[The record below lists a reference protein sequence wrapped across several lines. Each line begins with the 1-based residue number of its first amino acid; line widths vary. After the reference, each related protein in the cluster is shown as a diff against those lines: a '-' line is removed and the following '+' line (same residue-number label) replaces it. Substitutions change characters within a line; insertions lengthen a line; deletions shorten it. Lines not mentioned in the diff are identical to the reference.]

1 MRRAH
6 DDPNRLIALC
16 KKSLGI
22 KNFGTAKFGGW
33 YFDDKSTTIKNKLF
47 ANARTLGVAARKK
60 FCAGRIQMRCSR
72 QALLVAAFCAVA
84 MLAAGQVAQAQASAQ
99 SWPQRPVRFII
110 PLGPGSGVDITA
122 RLVADKLSAK
132 WGQPV
137 VVENRPGGD
146 AFLAITGVIS
156 AHDDHVLLFSPAS
169 SFTAHPLLHDKLP
182 YDIKDL
188 VPIARVTNTLIALG
202 VPTDLNVSTV
212 KELAA
217 KIKSEPGKLNY
228 ASVTGA
234 NDLLFAAW
242 LKTEKLE
249 MAKVPYKDAVQAIN
263 DLAENRIHAFVGA
276 YAIMRPRVL
285 AGKVKVIALTNRQH
299 AKALNDIPTAA
310 EAGYKSLEF
319 DGLVG
324 LLGPRDMP
332 QSVRDRIA
340 ADIRAVVNDPEVE
353 TKLSATGQ
361 VVNPGSPAEFMT
373 ALDDQRATV
382 KKIGD
387 TLGIKPAQ

>member
-1 MRRAH
+1 M
-6 DDPNRLIALC
+6 PRL
-16 KKSLGI
+16 
-22 KNFGTAKFGGW
+22 
-33 YFDDKSTTIKNKLF
+33 
-47 ANARTLGVAARKK
+47 RH
-60 FCAGRIQMRCSR
+60 
-72 QALLVAAFCAVA
+72 ALLTLAICAAAALAV
-84 MLAAGQVAQAQASAQ
+84 GSFAQAQIPGQ

-122 RLVADKLSAK
+122 RLVADKLAVK

-146 AFLAITGVIS
+146 AFLAITAVLS
-156 AHDDHVLLFSPAS
+156 AHDDHVLLFAPAS
-169 SFTAHPLLHDKLP
+169 TFTAHPLLHDKLP
-182 YDIKDL
+182 YDPKDL
-188 VPIARVTNTLIALG
+188 TPIARVTNTLIALG
-202 VPTDLNVSTV
+202 VPADLNVSTI

-217 KIKSEPGKLNY
+217 KIKAEPGKLNY

-242 LKTEKLE
+242 LKTEKLD

-263 DLAENRIHAFVGA
+263 DLAEGRIHAFVGA
-276 YAIMRPRVL
+276 YAIMRPRVQ

-299 AKALNDIPTAA
+299 AKALNDIPTAS
-310 EAGYKSLEF
+310 EAGYKALEF

-324 LLGPRDMP
+324 VLGPRDIP
-332 QSVRDRIA
+332 QSIRDRIA
-340 ADIRAVVNDPEVE
+340 TDIRQVVSDPEVE
-353 TKLSATGQ
+353 AKLSATGQ
-361 VVNPGSPAEFMT
+361 VVNPGTPAEFAA

-382 KKIGD
+382 KQIGE